1 MASVGRFIS
10 EFRKW
15 KLKAEDVY
23 ADVGGMGIVMC
34 DALRAEGWDVRRV
47 NFGERAIR
55 DDQFVN
61 RAAEIGPLEVEGVA
75 LAGCEV
81 GG

>member
-1 MASVGRFIS
+1 
-10 EFRKW
+10 
-15 KLKAEDVY
+15 
-23 ADVGGMGIVMC
+23 MGIVMC

-61 RAAEIGPLEVEGVA
+61 RAAEMWIEFVGERELQSLIGKLRILRRARGA
-75 LAGCEV
+75 CIAAYGLD
-81 GG
+81 